1 MYYHVRNNESTDYN
15 LSLDERRKKYKD
27 YHYVLCEKCKQKI
40 DMQDYYCLNCYYNE
54 TDNYKKHCMKFGS
67 SKVKI
72 FKSSD
77 YDLTKDERKIK
88 FKGNYVLCEKC
99 KHEVNKRDYKC
110 NGCYVMETDPN
121 EKIRM
126 RLGCCKE
133 CHQVNKNSIGC
144 VSCII
149 GHFKDDFDKWTSGNK
164 DIDKLIQDEQ
174 LSFNSYSE
182 LLEWIPY
189 NKLKKINYIAKG
201 GFASVYSATWTDG
214 QIKRWNPLSKNWER
228 NGETKIA
235 LKVLNNSE
243 NISED
248 FLNEIEVFIK
258 ASYYP
263 GILKCFGITQDPN
276 SFNYALVLEYMKND
290 LRSYLKE
297 NYNSITWGQKLMII
311 KRICYGLHVIHDME
325 LIHKDLH
332 PGNVLIHG
340 NILIS
345 DFGFCVPA
353 NKPPTNKNV
362 YGVLPYM
369 APEILCGQQHTLASD
384 IYSLGIIM
392 NEIITITPP
401 FNNHPHDQFLVLDI
415 CRGLRPN
422 TIKTEIPNSL
432 NFLKE
437 LKDLIERCWDA
448 NPKNRPTSR
457 EVCDIYLDILNN
469 YTSQRQVEHSF
480 DEYINTIIDSS
491 STMGIHSEA
500 IYTSRTLDLPSD
512 LPEPTNY
519 ISQEEFISSRIIVQD
534 MQTNERSEC
543 LDCMIE

>member
-1 MYYHVRNNESTDYN
+1 MSFKEISTYLFSFIFPLVYHNLRNNESTDYN

-27 YHYVLCEKCKQKI
+27 YRYILCEKCKQKI

-54 TDNYKKHCMKFGS
+54 TDNYKRYC
-67 SKVKI
+67 
-72 FKSSD
+72 
-77 YDLTKDERKIK
+77 
-88 FKGNYVLCEKC
+88 NYVLCEKC

-110 NGCYVMETDPN
+110 NGCYIMETDPE

-133 CHQVNKNSIGC
+133 CHQVNKNSIIGC

-164 DIDKLIQDEQ
+164 DIDKLIQDDQ

-189 NKLKKINYIAKG
+189 NKFEKIKYIAKG
-201 GFASVYSATWTDG
+201 GFSGVYSATWTDG

-228 NGETKIA
+228 NGLRNKDCF
-235 LKVLNNSE
+235 KK
-243 NISED
+243 
-248 FLNEIEVFIK
+248 VFIK
-258 ASYYP
+258 ACYYP
-263 GILKCFGITQDPN
+263 GILKCFGITQVPG
-276 SFNYALVLEYMKND
+276 SFNYALVLEYMKDD
-290 LRSYLKE
+290 LRSYLKK

-311 KRICYGLHVIHDME
+311 KSICYGLHVIHDLE

-332 PGNVLIHG
+332 PGNVLIHD

-345 DFGFCVPA
+345 DFGFCVLA

-362 YGVLPYM
+362 YGVMPYM
-369 APEILCGQQHTLASD
+369 APEILREQQHTLASD

-401 FNNHPHDQFLVLDI
+401 FNNHPHDHFLVLDI
-415 CRGLRPN
+415 CQGLRPD
-422 TIKTEIPNSL
+422 TIITEIPNSL

-469 YTSQRQVEHSF
+469 YTIQRQVEHSF
-480 DEYINTIIDSS
+480 DEYINTIINSS

-500 IYTSRTLDLPSD
+500 IYTSRTLDLSPAD

-519 ISQEEFISSRIIVQD
+519 ISSEEFISSRIVVQD

-543 LDCMIE
+543 LDCMIK